1 MNIKLPD
8 DPIVVLTFSLALGGN
23 VTWAILF
30 FTNSVKRKYAAERDF
45 GHLKNNLKDLTD
57 NLALLFKELDR
68 RLDAQDKDLLEL
80 KAYLIGR
87 GLIRR
92 KDNDEDDS

>member
-8 DPIVVLTFSLALGGN
+8 DPIVILTFSLALGGN

-30 FTNSVKRKYAAERDF
+30 FTNSVKRRYAAERDF

-57 NLALLFKELDR
+57 NLDHLFSELDR
-68 RLDAQDKDLLEL
+68 RLDAQDKNLLEL

-87 GLIRR
+87 GLRR
-92 KDNDEDDS
+92 KNNDDDS